1 MKNLFIDSNV
11 WLSLYHF
18 TNDDL
23 AQFSKLKE
31 LIGTEIKLFVP
42 QQVFDEVQRNREVK
56 LKDAFKT
63 FEVKPIQF
71 PVFCKEYPEYSQF
84 DEDYKAMIIRYKEW
98 RRKIDDDVKQQTL
111 PADIT
116 IKSFFDSINLI
127 PCESVVE
134 NAYRRYR
141 IGNPP
146 GKDNKY
152 GDAINWECL
161 LNNVPNGEDLYLISA
176 DKDYCSEMFDDSF
189 NPYLQCEWESKK
201 SAKIYFYKNLVPFLN
216 EHFRDI
222 ELKTEREKQELIKK
236 LENSYNF
243 ENTHE
248 VIAMLNQ
255 YTGWTDSQI
264 EEICAAAEN
273 NSQVGWILGD
283 FDVLTFYSG
292 LLSNIKYEQ
301 LSDCST
307 KRIME
312 SLFNLIKEK
321 KNKE

>member
-63 FEVKPIQF
+63 FEVRPIQF
-71 PVFCKEYPEYSQF
+71 PVFCKEYPEYSRF
-84 DEDYKAMIIRYKEW
+84 NEDYKAIIIRYKEW

-127 PCESVVE
+127 PCELVVE
-134 NAYRRYR
+134 SAYRRYR

-161 LNNVPNGEDLYLISA
+161 LNNVPNGEDLYLISS

-222 ELKTEREKQELIKK
+222 ELKTEREKQELIEK
-236 LENSYNF
+236 LESSYNF
-243 ENTHE
+243 ENTHG
-248 VIAMLNQ
+248 VIAMLNK

-312 SLFNLIKEK
+312 SVFNLIKEK
-321 KNKE
+321 KNEE

>member
-1 MKNLFIDSNV
+1 MKNLFIDSNI

-23 AQFSKLKE
+23 EQFSKLKE

-42 QQVFDEVQRNREVK
+42 QQVFDEIQRNREAK
-56 LKDAFKT
+56 LKDAFKS
-63 FEVKPIQF
+63 FEVKSILF

-84 DEDYKAMIIRYKEW
+84 NEDYKAIISRYNEW

-111 PADIT
+111 PADLT
-116 IKSFFDSINLI
+116 IKKFFDSINLI
-127 PCESVVE
+127 PCKLVVE
-134 NAYRRYR
+134 NAYRRYK

-161 LNNVPNGEDLYLISA
+161 LNTVPNGEDLYLISS
-176 DKDYCSEMFDDSF
+176 DKDYCSEMFSESF
-189 NPYLQCEWESKK
+189 NPFLKHEWESKK
-201 SAKIYFYKNLVPFLN
+201 GAKIHFYKNLVPFLN
-216 EHFRDI
+216 EHFRNI
-222 ELKTEREKQELIKK
+222 ALKTEKEKQELIEK
-236 LENSYNF
+236 LKTSSSF
-243 ENTHE
+243 ENTHG
-248 VIAMLNQ
+248 VIAMLSRHI
-255 YTGWTDSQI
+255 GWTDSQI

-273 NSQVGWILGD
+273 NSQVEWILGD
-283 FDVLTFYSG
+283 SDVSTFYRK

-312 SLFNLIKEK
+312 SVCK
-321 KNKE
+321 K

>member
-1 MKNLFIDSNV
+1 MGI
-11 WLSLYHF
+11 
-18 TNDDL
+18 
-23 AQFSKLKE
+23 
-31 LIGTEIKLFVP
+31 
-42 QQVFDEVQRNREVK
+42 
-56 LKDAFKT
+56 
-63 FEVKPIQF
+63 
-71 PVFCKEYPEYSQF
+71 
-84 DEDYKAMIIRYKEW
+84 
-98 RRKIDDDVKQQTL
+98 
-111 PADIT
+111 
-116 IKSFFDSINLI
+116 
-127 PCESVVE
+127 
-134 NAYRRYR
+134 
-141 IGNPP
+141 
-146 GKDNKY
+146 
-152 GDAINWECL
+152 
-161 LNNVPNGEDLYLISA
+161 
-176 DKDYCSEMFDDSF
+176 
-189 NPYLQCEWESKK
+189 KK

-243 ENTHE
+243 DNTHW

-312 SLFNLIKEK
+312 SVFNLIKEK

>member
-31 LIGTEIKLFVP
+31 LIGSQIKLFVP
-42 QQVFDEVQRNREVK
+42 QQVFDEVQRNREAK
-56 LKDAFKT
+56 IKDAFKS

-71 PVFCKEYPEYSQF
+71 PVFCKEYPEYAQF
-84 DEDYKAMIIRYKEW
+84 NDDYKAIIARYKTW
-98 RRKIDDDVKQQTL
+98 RRKIDDDVKNKSL

-116 IKSFFDSINLI
+116 VKSFFDSVTLI
-127 PCESVVE
+127 PCDHVVE

-161 LNNVPNGEDLYLISA
+161 LDNVPNGEDIYLISS

-189 NPYLQCEWESKK
+189 NPFLQYEWESKK
-201 SAKIYFYKNLVPFLN
+201 FSKIYFYKNLVLFLN
-216 EHFRDI
+216 EHFKGI
-222 ELKTEREKQELIKK
+222 ELRTEQEKQELIEK
-236 LENSYNF
+236 LQHSHNF
-243 ENTHE
+243 ENTHG

-255 YTGWTDSQI
+255 YSGWTDSQI
-264 EEICAAAEN
+264 EEICAAAEH

-283 FDVLTFYSG
+283 YDVSAFYSK
-292 LLSNIKYEQ
+292 LVSNIKYEQ

-307 KRIME
+307 KRIMQL
-312 SLFNLIKEK
+312 LFDLTTERD
-321 KNKE
+321 E